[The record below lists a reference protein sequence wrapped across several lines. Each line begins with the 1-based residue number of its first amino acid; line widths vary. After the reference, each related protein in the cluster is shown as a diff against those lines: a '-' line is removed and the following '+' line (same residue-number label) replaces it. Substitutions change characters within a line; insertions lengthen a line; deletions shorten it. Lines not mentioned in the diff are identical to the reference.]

1 MEARSLDSVEDF
13 MEARRYLGKY
23 AVLEVTNIRGEII
36 VPAGTQID
44 DEYIRKAREAGQ
56 LSALIYSAKPSLIGN
71 VDATE
76 ALINSTAHHINSS
89 ECSSSG
95 SWPNNLYGYGFVD
108 AARAVRP

>member
-1 MEARSLDSVEDF
+1 MVASGTS
-13 MEARRYLGKY
+13 MA
-23 AVLEVTNIRGEII
+23 TPHI
-36 VPAGTQID
+36 AGVI
-44 DEYIRKAREAGQ
+44 
-56 LSALIYSAKPSLIGN
+56 ALIYSAKPSLIGN